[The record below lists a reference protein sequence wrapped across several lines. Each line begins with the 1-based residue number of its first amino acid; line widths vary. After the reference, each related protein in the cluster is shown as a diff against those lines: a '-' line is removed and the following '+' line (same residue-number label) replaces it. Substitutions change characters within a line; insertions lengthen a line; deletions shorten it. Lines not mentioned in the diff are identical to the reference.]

1 MRKFILSTALLVS
14 LLSQGAKADWQ
25 EAQFVALRNAFQ
37 GALAPQHQVE
47 MGLPTR
53 NAILSS
59 LAEDERGSAQILFQV
74 ACTSSQIASTADGTV
89 TYINPPHANFMAS
102 PEASSYFFGFSP
114 RSGRLVS
121 FMTPHLTGR
130 EFGVRAIEGTVAL
143 TFTSSFEENIGW
155 VAPHEVDDGTAAIV
169 FRVTPRHDWI
179 AEVVSEVNT
188 PVYPHLFPAI
198 SGPPVYA
205 FRYIHCLNDF
215 RPIARPQGR
224 SGGSFIRNEVVSN

>member
-1 MRKFILSTALLVS
+1 MRKFILLPALLS
-14 LLSQGAKADWQ
+14 LFSHDAKADWQ
-25 EAQFVALRNAFQ
+25 EAQFIALRNAFQ
-37 GALAPQHQVE
+37 GAIAPAHQVE

-53 NAILSS
+53 NAVLSS
-59 LAEDERGSAQILFQV
+59 LAEDERASAQIFFQV
-74 ACTSSQIASTADGTV
+74 ACTSSQIATAADGSV
-89 TYINPPHANFMAS
+89 TYLNPPRANFMVD
-102 PEASSYFFGFSP
+102 PETTSYFFGFSP

-121 FMTPHLTGR
+121 FMTPHRTGR
-130 EFGVRAIEGTVAL
+130 EFGVRAIEGTMAL
-143 TFTSSFEENIGW
+143 TFTSSFQENIGW

-198 SGPPVYA
+198 SGSPVYA

-215 RPIARPQGR
+215 RPTARPQGR
-224 SGGSFIRNEVVSN
+224 SGGSFIRNEMVSN